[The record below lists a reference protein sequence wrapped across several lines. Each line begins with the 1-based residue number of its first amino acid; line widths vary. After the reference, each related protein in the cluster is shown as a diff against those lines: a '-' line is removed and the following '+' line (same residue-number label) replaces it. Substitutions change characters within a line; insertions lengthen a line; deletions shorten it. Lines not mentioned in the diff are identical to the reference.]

1 MKNLS
6 DSLSGQNM
14 DRRVAGI
21 GSSPKHSLSLKQ
33 KTKLWKKLRKLDCEY
48 SRLKDLNSSGWNL
61 WYNRPYQANQAK
73 MSEIDDKRKE
83 IRNKLK
89 GYENH

>member
-21 GSSPKHSLSLKQ
+21 GSSPKHSLSLER
-33 KTKLWKKLRKLDCEY
+33 KTKLWKKLRKLDHDY
-48 SRLKDLNSSGWNL
+48 SILENLNLGGWDV
-61 WYNRPYQANQAK
+61 WYNMPYQKNQAK
-73 MSEIDDKRKE
+73 KREIDQKREK

-89 GYENH
+89 GYEN